1 MITYGTKTK
10 PRAVQLLAGDD
21 FRCAMMGSLGFS
33 TRHIMEHTGLTPSQV
48 CYRLRLGGIK
58 RSDYRNGN
66 SAVASSM
73 LRKARVI
80 AVPVVEEQL
89 REFMANSAT
98 PGSNSRRRKAYTRP
112 IGSRFNNDQLAY
124 R

>member
-1 MITYGTKTK
+1 MISYQIRSK

-21 FRCAMMGSLGFS
+21 FRCALMGSLGFS
-33 TRHIMEHTGLTPSQV
+33 TRHIIEHTGLTPSQV

-80 AVPVVEEQL
+80 AVPVVEDHL
-89 REFMANSAT
+89 REFIAASAT
-98 PGSNSRRRKAYTRP
+98 AGPSEQKR
-112 IGSRFNNDQLAY
+112 LALGG
-124 R
+124 RARGFRNQPKI

>member
-1 MITYGTKTK
+1 MITYGSKTK

-21 FRCAMMGSLGFS
+21 FRCALMGSLGFS

-58 RSDYRNGN
+58 RSDYRNGS
-66 SAVASSM
+66 SAVANSM

-80 AVPVVEEQL
+80 AVPVVEEHL
-89 REFMANSAT
+89 RGFILASAAA
-98 PGSNSRRRKAYTRP
+98 GSNKQSRNALGYF
-112 IGSRFNNDQLAY
+112 SRGRFKNARTPCQ
-124 R
+124 